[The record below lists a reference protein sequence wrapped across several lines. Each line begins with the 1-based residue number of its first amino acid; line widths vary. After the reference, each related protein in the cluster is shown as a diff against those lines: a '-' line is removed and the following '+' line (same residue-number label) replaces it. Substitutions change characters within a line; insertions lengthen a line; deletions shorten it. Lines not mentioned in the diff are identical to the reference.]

1 VFFFRIITDSVFDE
15 IVDVNED
22 FEINLQSKEIVEE
35 SNAAL
40 LAMTIVLG
48 ILLALLLGGNIA
60 FVIYIKKNGN
70 YHLIF
75 FSYWHMRNNKADLFV
90 CFRTSLT
97 SSLSKSE
104 LLPKSETGS
113 ENRFSGMVA
122 RSNYINNQ
130 IESTTVKT
138 KPAPSTIPA
147 RLGAAGGGITIIGS
161 AEPNRAI
168 KFNENA
174 EVIAKATEAT
184 EEHNTSSDVESGDET
199 AL

>member
-1 VFFFRIITDSVFDE
+1 LVFFFRIITDSVFDE

-60 FVIYIKKNGN
+60 FVIYIKK
-70 YHLIF
+70 
-75 FSYWHMRNNKADLFV
+75 K
-90 CFRTSLT
+90 RTSLT

>member
-1 VFFFRIITDSVFDE
+1 MRIHKSCTKNQDFFWCFFFRIITDSVFDE

-75 FSYWHMRNNKADLFV
+75 FSY
-90 CFRTSLT
+90 
-97 SSLSKSE
+97 
-104 LLPKSETGS
+104 
-113 ENRFSGMVA
+113 
-122 RSNYINNQ
+122 
-130 IESTTVKT
+130 
-138 KPAPSTIPA
+138 
-147 RLGAAGGGITIIGS
+147 
-161 AEPNRAI
+161 
-168 KFNENA
+168 
-174 EVIAKATEAT
+174 
-184 EEHNTSSDVESGDET
+184 
-199 AL
+199 